1 MLVGGSVVCC
11 CGSAPG
17 RQRAVL
23 MKFQIILNFHGGD
36 ERVAHRATMGARLTS
51 LDAPTAR
58 GGGGASRECWGVVP
72 GCWRGVFFLVFI

>member
-1 MLVGGSVVCC
+1 MQS
-11 CGSAPG
+11 
-17 RQRAVL
+17 R
-23 MKFQIILNFHGGD
+23 IILNFHRGD

-72 GCWRGVFFLVFI
+72 GCWKGVFSFLFDLTSRSK

>member
-1 MLVGGSVVCC
+1 
-11 CGSAPG
+11 
-17 RQRAVL
+17 

-36 ERVAHRATMGARLTS
+36 ERVAHSATMDTRLTS

-72 GCWRGVFFLVFI
+72 GCWKGVFSFLFDLTSRSK